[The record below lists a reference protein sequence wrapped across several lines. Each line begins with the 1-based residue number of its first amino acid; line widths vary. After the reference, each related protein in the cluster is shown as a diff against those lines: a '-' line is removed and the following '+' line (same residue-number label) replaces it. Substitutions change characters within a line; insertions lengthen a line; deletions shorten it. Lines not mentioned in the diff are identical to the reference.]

1 MAVSRDP
8 FFEAAHEAQ
17 ESPYANPE
25 ALEWELPEHSYSNP
39 EAHEWEGEW
48 ETHEAHY
55 SNPEAHYS
63 NPEALEWED
72 EGELFFKK
80 AFSALKKV
88 AGPLAKK
95 LAPIAA
101 RTLVGM
107 IPGVGAVAG
116 PLAGKLVGALVREG
130 EAEAAALEAHLLSP
144 EAVLESG
151 SAAAHE
157 AALAEL
163 LAAEAA
169 EAGSLPEAEAV
180 IAASLPLT
188 ITIMGGRRAL
198 RHVTPTLTQANARLV
213 QVLGSQGPGGRQLL
227 RVVPEINRL
236 GVGILRAQARHGQP
250 ITGSSAVRAMAVATQ
265 RVLSNPQRVQKVIG
279 RNAAIRRRVAPA
291 SPRRASTFAP
301 GRATPANPRRP
312 APARCRCGAPIR
324 R

>member
-1 MAVSRDP
+1 MVSPRDP
-8 FFEAAHEAQ
+8 FFEATHE
-17 ESPYANPE
+17 ANPE
-25 ALEWELPEHSYSNP
+25 ALEWELPEQGYSNP
-39 EAHEWEGEW
+39 EALEWAGEW
-48 ETHEAHY
+48 ENHETHF
-55 SNPEAHYS
+55 SNPESLYS

-80 AFSALKKV
+80 AFSAIKKV

-130 EAEAAALEAHLLSP
+130 EQEAAALEAHLLSP

-151 SAAAHE
+151 SPAAHE

-169 EAGSLPEAEAV
+169 EAASLPEAEAV

-198 RHVTPTLTQANARLV
+198 RHVTPALTQANARLV
-213 QVLGSQGPGGRQLL
+213 QVLGSQGPAGRQLL
-227 RVVPEINRL
+227 RAVPEINRL
-236 GVGILRAQARHGQP
+236 GVGILKAQARRNQP
-250 ITGSSAVRAMAVATQ
+250 ITSSGAVRAMAVATQ
-265 RVLSNPQRVQKVIG
+265 RVLSNPQRVQQVIG
-279 RNAAIRRRVAPA
+279 RNAAIRQRVAPA
-291 SPRRASTFAP
+291 SPRRANVFAP
-301 GRATPANPRRP
+301 GRAAGLSPARAG
-312 APARCRCGAPIR
+312 APRCRCGAPIR
-324 R
+324 A